1 MTDYKLSPTQRQAE
15 NVDGNKN
22 SGMDTVI
29 CHHDAFG
36 KTLWVDFTAFDS
48 LGKTMQEKGRA
59 SKGTASCVLNLAHNQ
74 KTQAK
79 AEHYAH
85 LADRRDTLLIPFA
98 VDSHGSFSPMDA
110 NFQPKPHRKHGYAP
124 DQSYKS
130 TQPMAVLKSIFR
142 STKGVPPTRGRSRL
156 SREEGL
162 VLTLARLATKGGEQ
176 GIKAFDAT
184 LGDSVAAGMLAA
196 QVYRHIAHK
205 CIVYSAR
212 GAKKTMRE
220 HAERSSHF

>member
-1 MTDYKLSPTQRQAE
+1 
-15 NVDGNKN
+15 
-22 SGMDTVI
+22 
-29 CHHDAFG
+29 
-36 KTLWVDFTAFDS
+36 
-48 LGKTMQEKGRA
+48 MQKKGRD
-59 SKGTASCVLNLAHNQ
+59 SEGTASCVLNLAHNQ

-110 NFQPKPHRKHGYAP
+110 NFHPQPHRKHEYAP
-124 DQSYKS
+124 GQSYKS
-130 TQPMAVLKSIFR
+130 TQPAAVLKSIFKP
-142 STKGVPPTRGRSRL
+142 TKGIPPARGRSRL

-162 VLTLARLATKGGEQ
+162 VLALARLATKRDGQ

-196 QVYRHIAHK
+196 QVYRHVAHK
-205 CIVYSAR
+205 CIVNSAR
-212 GAKKTMRE
+212 GAKKAMRS
-220 HAERSSHF
+220 HAERSSHY